1 MKKNAIKLNEAQ
13 LRKIV
18 AESVKKVLKETE
30 LDYDVDNFS
39 GRFSRGDRYNILVDG
54 DIYYR
59 DVPEESVQKLVLN
72 LEREGHD
79 NVEVADLN
87 DDGSEKEPENILHWY
102 DNVEKTYDMIAMIK
116 SDMNPIQQSF
126 KATSLQDAIQQA
138 MKYFTRFTG
147 KGEKDVDIYYI
158 RHHEYDGF

>member
-39 GRFSRGDRYNILVDG
+39 GRFSRGNRYNILVDG

-72 LEREGHD
+72 LERKGHH
-79 NVEVADLN
+79 NVEVVDLN

>member
-1 MKKNAIKLNEAQ
+1 MKKNIVKLNENT
-13 LRKIV
+13 LRQIV

-30 LDYDVDNFS
+30 LDYDIDNFS
-39 GRFSRGDRYNILVDG
+39 GRFSRGNRYNILVDG

-79 NVEVADLN
+79 NVEVVDLN

-126 KATSLQDAIQQA
+126 KAASLQDAIQQA